1 VVRSVVGTDVRLGAS
16 DEPFGHPDH
25 PDLKEPIMFQ
35 PSTLH
40 TGFARQAQDDR
51 AGSIRV
57 SRLSRY
63 ERRERFAALVA
74 AIARPFRSTA
84 QSVPALD
91 AERPA
96 TV

>member
-1 VVRSVVGTDVRLGAS
+1 
-16 DEPFGHPDH
+16 
-25 PDLKEPIMFQ
+25 MFQ
-35 PSTLH
+35 PTTLH
-40 TGFARQAQDDR
+40 TDFARQAQDDR
-51 AGSIRV
+51 AGSMRI

-74 AIARPFRSTA
+74 AIARPFRATA
-84 QSVPALD
+84 PSAPALD